1 MIATSTKDN
10 IDLSNSVMILG
21 TEYKII
27 QSRDDED
34 SNLID
39 VDAYVDS
46 SVKKIVVN
54 TRMMEG
60 ATIEEPIMYY
70 KKVMRHEIIHAFL
83 EESGL
88 SVQAKWDESH
98 NEQMVDW
105 VAIQFPK
112 MMEVFKKLNLL

>member
-60 ATIEEPIMYY
+60 ATIGEPIMYY